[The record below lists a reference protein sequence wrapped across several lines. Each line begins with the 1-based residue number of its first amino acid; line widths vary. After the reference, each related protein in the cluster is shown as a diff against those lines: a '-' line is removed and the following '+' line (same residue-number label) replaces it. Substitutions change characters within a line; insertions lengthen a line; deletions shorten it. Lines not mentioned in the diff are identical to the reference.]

1 MSEKIYDDEEDRTN
15 HLLEELVPEPHP
27 GEDELQDQVEVVWE
41 DEDVE

>member
-27 GEDELQDQVEVVWE
+27 GEDELQDEVEVE
-41 DEDVE
+41 DDDVE